1 MNEKRRGYAATK
13 AIEDTFGRVVD
24 ELFTN
29 FDEELCVAESI
40 DMFHL
45 GSRDWDRDHVAVFT
59 VAYAALLYRHIF
71 GDAATPEELERT
83 ISTEAERAATRLL
96 RSSNQKINGGLS
108 MDARVE
114 QLSKEWLA
122 TGETATAITPFS
134 RTPAAI
140 LFVCRH
146 LLKPES
152 QTKAENLA
160 LMPFLQ
166 IYIPERF
173 SELQRLAKGS
183 VPARRHTSPT
193 CNETRQ

>member
-1 MNEKRRGYAATK
+1 MNEERRGYAATK
-13 AIEDTFGRVVD
+13 AIEDTFGHVVD
-24 ELFTN
+24 ELFAN
-29 FDEELCVAESI
+29 FNEELCVAQDI

-45 GSRDWDRDHVAVFT
+45 GPEDWDRDHVAVFS
-59 VAYAALLYRHIF
+59 VAYAAFLYRHIF
-71 GDAATPEELERT
+71 AGAAAPEELERT
-83 ISTEAERAATRLL
+83 ISTEAERAATKLL
-96 RSSNQKINGGLS
+96 RTRNQKTNGGPS
-108 MDARVE
+108 VDARVE

-122 TGETATAITPFS
+122 MGETARALTPFS
-134 RTPAAI
+134 RTPEAI

-173 SELQRLAKGS
+173 SEIQRLARGS
-183 VPARRHTSPT
+183 VPTGWHTSPT
-193 CNETRQ
+193 GSETRA